1 MPPIAE
7 RATDFSA
14 IPVLDLSRDAETLAP
29 ELHRAATE
37 VGFFYLKGHGVARSV
52 IDSMFAAAHEFFA
65 LPLEDKQR
73 MKVDDRHRGFLRVGE
88 AKMHRGAKP
97 DLKESYL
104 YGNDLPESDPDVQ
117 AGRPLMGPNR
127 WPVGLPSMKL
137 AADAYYTGIH
147 QCGLQLLRV
156 FARALDLP
164 ADYFTP
170 FYDKP
175 LTRGSLLYYPPQ
187 PPAMG
192 PDQYGVSA
200 HSDYGAITFV
210 AQDATGGLEVLNR
223 SGQWIPAAPDPAC
236 FVVNIG
242 DLMAR
247 WTNDRYVST
256 PHRVVNRS
264 GRARFSLATFFDPHP
279 DTAIAAIPSCVD
291 PGQKPLYPATTCG
304 EHVLSRFSAAFA
316 YRQKAS

>member
-1 MPPIAE
+1 MPPTA
-7 RATDFSA
+7 DFSS
-14 IPVLDLSRDAETLAP
+14 IPVLDLARGARALAP
-29 ELHRAATE
+29 DLHRAATE
-37 VGFFYLKGHGVARSV
+37 IGFFYLKGHGVPQAD
-52 IDSMFAAAHEFFA
+52 IDAMFDAAHDFFSR
-65 LPLEDKQR
+65 PLEKKQE

-88 AKMHRGAKP
+88 AKMYRSARP

-127 WPVGLPSMKL
+127 WPADLPKMKA
-137 AADAYYTGIH
+137 AADAYYRRIH
-147 QCGLQLLRV
+147 ECGLELLRV
-156 FARALDLP
+156 FACALDLP
-164 ADYFTP
+164 AEFFTP
-170 FYDKP
+170 FYAKP

-187 PPAMG
+187 SPDMG

-210 AQDATGGLEVLNR
+210 AQDATGGLEARNR
-223 SGQWIPAAPDPAC
+223 SGQWVPAIPDPAC

-264 GRARFSLATFFDPHP
+264 GRTRYSLATFFDPHP
-279 DTAIAAIPSCVD
+279 DTVIAAIPSCV
-291 PGQKPLYPATTCG
+291 PAGENPLYPVTTCG

>member
-1 MPPIAE
+1 M
-7 RATDFSA
+7 
-14 IPVLDLSRDAETLAP
+14 LDLSRGPKALAP
-29 ELHRAATE
+29 DLHRAATE
-37 VGFFYLKGHGVARSV
+37 VGFFYLKNHGVPRAD
-52 IDSMFAAAHEFFA
+52 IDAMFAAARAFFER
-65 LPLEDKQR
+65 PVEDKDR
-73 MKVDDRHRGFLRVGE
+73 MKVDSRHRGFLRVGE
-88 AKMHRGAKP
+88 AKMYRSAKP

-104 YGNDLPESDPDVQ
+104 YGNDLPEDDPDVK

-127 WPVGLPSMKL
+127 WPPELPQMKA
-137 AADAYYTGIH
+137 AADTYYRRIH
-147 QCGLQLLRV
+147 ECGLELLRV
-156 FARALDLP
+156 FAHALDLP
-164 ADYFTP
+164 QEYFTP
-170 FYDKP
+170 FYAKP

-187 PPAMG
+187 TPEMG
-192 PDQYGVSA
+192 ADQFGVGA

-210 AQDATGGLEVLNR
+210 AQDDAGGLEALNR
-223 SGQWIPAAPDPAC
+223 SGQWVAAPPDPAC

-264 GRARFSLATFFDPHP
+264 GRTRYSLATFFDPHP
-279 DTAIAAIPSCVD
+279 DTVIAAIPSCV
-291 PGQKPLYPATTCG
+291 PSGEKPLYPVTTCG